1 MIQPTE
7 AKPLVIACAKY
18 SIFYICLDSPRGAI
32 NIRFMI
38 KSTVESMINF
48 GYTIIV

>member
-1 MIQPTE
+1 MIQPIE

-18 SIFYICLDSPRGAI
+18 SIFYICPDSPRDAI

-38 KSTVESMINF
+38 KSAVESMIIL
-48 GYTIIV
+48 GYTLIV